1 MVSARVSSAEQKP
14 DLAHQVAAL
23 QDYCQR
29 HGYQPNEWSEEIG
42 SGLNSQRQHFHRL
55 MEPIEVGQVRRLI
68 IAHQDRLVRVGFEW
82 FAAFCARHGTDLV
95 IVNGDTLSPEQEL
108 VHGLLAIVHVFSAR
122 LHGLRSYK
130 QVIRDAALHQDP
142 TPGQ

>member
-1 MVSARVSSAEQKP
+1 MVSARVSSAEEKP

-42 SGLNSQRQHFHRL
+42 SGLNSQRKHFHRL
-55 MEPIEVGQVRRLI
+55 MEPIELGPVRRLI

-82 FAAFCARHGTDLV
+82 FAAFCARHGTELL
-95 IVNGDTLSPEQEL
+95 IVNADTLSPL
-108 VHGLLAIVHVFSAR
+108 VHDLLAIVHVFIPPRYA
-122 LHGLRSYK
+122 LPSYT
-130 QVIRDAALHQDP
+130 QLIRD
-142 TPGQ
+142 